1 MKNNFFEFLSHA
13 KIEVISFLIAL
24 FVPTIT
30 GLMFVGLLV
39 FADTITGIWKVIK
52 KEGWKG
58 VKSRNLSDGLLPKL
72 FMYPLIL
79 LIASGCK
86 HIFPDVPFIRGGI
99 FLLMCIELKSLTEN
113 LNIILKINF
122 FNYIKAFVSK
132 GRKGLLDEVFKE
144 EKDGDV
150 K

>member
-1 MKNNFFEFLSHA
+1 MKINILEFLSNA
-13 KIEVISFLIAL
+13 KLEIISFLIAL
-24 FVPTIT
+24 FIPTVT
-30 GLMFVGLLV
+30 GLMFIGLLV
-39 FADTITGIWKVIK
+39 FADTITGVWKIMK
-52 KEGWKG
+52 TDGWKG
-58 VKSRNLSDGLLPKL
+58 VHSRKLSDGLLPKL

-122 FNYIKAFVSK
+122 FNYIKALVTK
-132 GRKGLLDEVFKE
+132 GRKGLLDEVFKSD
-144 EKDGDV
+144 K
-150 K
+150 